1 MKALLPLFL
10 ILSFSTFAD
19 TICTTPNGEM
29 RITKYGDSI
38 WFERPLGNG
47 ETQQFSMPLI
57 EGEKNTY
64 GNYST
69 KLEVTDNEIKRFND
83 GEFVE
88 ALPLSCNDYTLKKI
102 DARRSQFPRKLRNID
117 GTNGDSCGWGKC
129 ENYYFEVNNNFNMDF
144 QGKDLSNYIGDMG
157 DWYSF
162 YPNKN
167 QQQLINKY
175 VEANHQ
181 SLLAKIRHYSKS
193 GITFEG
199 YVFARDWYYGSGR
212 VGIVLKKGNIVMLI
226 PISFD
231 FYTFGDS
238 SLDNTY

>member
-1 MKALLPLFL
+1 
-10 ILSFSTFAD
+10 
-19 TICTTPNGEM
+19 
-29 RITKYGDSI
+29 
-38 WFERPLGNG
+38 
-47 ETQQFSMPLI
+47 MPLI
-57 EGEKNTY
+57 EGETNAY

-69 KLEVTDNEIKRFND
+69 KLVITDDSIQRFVD
-83 GEFVE
+83 GEKVQE
-88 ALPLSCNDYTLKKI
+88 LPLNCGDYTLTKI
-102 DARRSQFPRKLRNID
+102 DGRESQFPRKLRNFN
-117 GTNGDSCGWGKC
+117 GTNDDSCGWESC
-129 ENYYFEVNNNFNMDF
+129 ENYYFEVGSNFRLDY

-167 QQQLINKY
+167 QQQLIDKY
-175 VEANHQ
+175 VQEKHL
-181 SLLAKIRHYSKS
+181 SLLAKIRHYKKS

-212 VGIVLKKGNIVMLI
+212 IGIVLKKGNKVMLL

-231 FYTFGDS
+231 FYTFGDP